1 MLKKAAALF
10 VICAGLCLF
19 LSCGTTINNYLY
31 AALPAVSEIVAYRE
45 DPNSGF
51 LTVLSIS
58 PITAGPSV
66 QSLAIHPSRKFLY
79 AANSGENDV
88 SLFTTSLDGVLTEV
102 TPRTLV
108 GTVPT
113 LLVMD
118 PGGKYLYVANSASNN
133 ISILSIDAKTGKL
146 TQVQG
151 SPFQVGVSPLNM
163 TLAPSGKFLYVT
175 GSAVPGALLAF
186 SVNQPSSTCKDFLCL
201 IQLTPVGQNPYGL
214 AIATPPAGGK
224 CSSYLYAANS
234 SPDNSISEFCINS
247 TTGMLT
253 QLPGSPIGEA
263 FSSPT
268 SLLVT
273 SSNNYLYVAN
283 EASGNLAAYAID
295 PKSGGITL
303 LQNSPFATNP
313 QPIAIA
319 TDIMGK
325 YLFVGNQGSSAA
337 IESFLFEGNN
347 GTLTEVHSNTVAGTA
362 TSIVITP

>member
-10 VICAGLCLF
+10 VICAGPCLF
-19 LSCGTTINNYLY
+19 VRCGTTISNYLY
-31 AALPAVSEIVAYRE
+31 AALPGVSEIVAYRE

-51 LTVLSIS
+51 LTLLSVS

-79 AANSGENDV
+79 AANAGENDV
-88 SLFTTSLDGVLTEV
+88 SLFTISPNGALTEV
-102 TPRTLV
+102 TPRTRA

-133 ISILSIDAKTGKL
+133 ISVFSIDTTNGAL
-146 TQVQG
+146 TEVSG

-163 TLAPSGKFLYVT
+163 TLAPSGKFLYIT
-175 GSAVPGALLAF
+175 GSALPGALLVL
-186 SVNQPSSTCKDFLCL
+186 SINQASSPCKEFLCL
-201 IQLTPVGQNPYGL
+201 IQLSQLGTNPYGL
-214 AIATPPAGGK
+214 AIATPGSKGQ
-224 CSSYLYAANS
+224 SYIYVANS
-234 SPDNSISEFCINS
+234 SPDNSISEFSINS
-247 TTGMLT
+247 STGTVT
-253 QLPGSPIGEA
+253 QLAGSPIGEA

-268 SLLVT
+268 SILVT
-273 SSNNYLYVAN
+273 NSANYMYIAN
-283 EASGNLAAYAID
+283 EASGNLAAYSID
-295 PKSGGITL
+295 GSGGITL

-313 QPIAIA
+313 QPISIA
-319 TDIMGK
+319 TDTLGK

-337 IESFLFEGNN
+337 IESFLFEGNS
-347 GTLTEVHSNTVAGTA
+347 GTLTEVHSNSVGSTA

>member
-1 MLKKAAALF
+1 MRKKAAALF
-10 VICAGLCLF
+10 ATCAGLCLF
-19 LSCGTTINNYLY
+19 LSCGQTINNYLY
-31 AALPAVSEIVAYRE
+31 AALPGLSEIVAYRE

-102 TPRTLV
+102 TPRART

-118 PGGKYLYVANSASNN
+118 PAGKYLYVANSASNN
-133 ISILSIDAKTGKL
+133 VSVFSINGSNGKL
-146 TQVQG
+146 TEVSG

-186 SVNQPSSTCKDFLCL
+186 SINPSSKTEFLSL
-201 IQLTPVGQNPYGL
+201 VQLTPVGQNPYGL
-214 AIATPPAGGK
+214 AIATPGGK
-224 CSSYLYAANS
+224 GKSYLYAANS
-234 SPDNSISEFCINS
+234 SPDNSISEFKIDS
-247 TTGMLT
+247 TTGKLT
-253 QLPGSPIGEA
+253 PLPGSPVGEA

-273 SSNNYLYVAN
+273 GSNNYLYVAN

-295 PKSGGITL
+295 PNAGGLTL

-313 QPIAIA
+313 QPITIS
-319 TDIMGK
+319 TDILGK

-337 IESFLFEGNN
+337 IESFLFEGNS

-362 TSIVITP
+362 TSIVVTP

>member
-10 VICAGLCLF
+10 AICAGLCLF
-19 LSCGTTINNYLY
+19 LSCGQTINNYLY

-88 SLFTTSLDGVLTEV
+88 SLFDTSLDGVLAEV

-146 TQVQG
+146 AQVKG

-163 TLAPSGKFLYVT
+163 TLAPSGKFLYIT

-186 SVNQPSSTCKDFLCL
+186 SINQPSSTCTDFLCL
-201 IQLTPVGQNPYGL
+201 IQLTPVGTNPYGL
-214 AIATPPAGGK
+214 AIATPGGK
-224 CSSYLYAANS
+224 GQSYLYAANS
-234 SPDNSISEFCINS
+234 SPDNSISEFSIDS
-247 TTGMLT
+247 KTGKLT
-253 QLPGSPIGEA
+253 PLPGSPIGEA

-295 PKSGGITL
+295 AKAGGITL

-319 TDIMGK
+319 SDILGK
-325 YLFVGNQGSSAA
+325 YLFVGNQGSSAS
-337 IESFLFEGNN
+337 IESFLFEGNS
-347 GTLTEVHSNTVAGTA
+347 GTLTEVHSNTVAATA
-362 TSIVITP
+362 TSIVVTP